1 MKMKP
6 LFICYPEC
14 SLLDRELELPHL
26 SAEMRIYLS
35 VITLRAQTDQVQGL
49 MFLCVV
55 FRDIGN
61 KVVQIIKILRL
72 YHLCASSVRQAPF
85 AVNHISKFYG
95 RSLTYL
101 LVFNCVGGL
110 FKAYMM
116 SVGQQALHGVTGHFG
131 LQPLHHFQGRL

>member
-72 YHLCASSVRQAPF
+72 YHLCASSVGCKDKKTGTFCSQS
-85 AVNHISKFYG
+85 HI
-95 RSLTYL
+95 
-101 LVFNCVGGL
+101 
-110 FKAYMM
+110 
-116 SVGQQALHGVTGHFG
+116 
-131 LQPLHHFQGRL
+131 